1 MSFEQVGRLE
11 RKVYWQDEPTGEVS
25 ACIAGDVEFFRNL
38 NDLIRYLE
46 VTYPEWDFEP
56 VEVTEETWRGFYEQ
70 GVFFDDWQA

>member
-25 ACIAGDVEFFRNL
+25 ACIAGYVEFFRNL

>member
-1 MSFEQVGRLE
+1 MFTFE
-11 RKVYWQDEPTGEVS
+11 RKVYWQDEPTGEIS
-25 ACIAGDVEFFRNL
+25 ACIAGDVEFFRNF